1 MSFVCTTILGNGCD
15 VNISACIKREYTK
28 MKCYEIIEK
37 LEKLSPV
44 SFAES
49 WDNIGLLAGRRDKE
63 VKTIY
68 IALDATD
75 DVIEEAVRLKADLLL
90 THHPLIF
97 KKLDRVNTD
106 DFIGR
111 RVFRLI
117 QNDICYYAMHTNF
130 DVMGMADAAADEIH
144 LQNSRVLNVTYEDD
158 ISKEGCGRIGK
169 LTNKM
174 SLGECA
180 EKVKQAYKVPNV
192 RVFGDLADIIEVAAV
207 MPGSGGSF
215 IKDALQAGADVMITG
230 DINHHEG
237 IDAVAQGLNIID
249 AGHYGI
255 EKLFIP
261 YMKEFLQR
269 ELSGIVIHQAEI
281 KEPFKVV

>member
-1 MSFVCTTILGNGCD
+1 
-15 VNISACIKREYTK
+15 

-37 LEKLSPV
+37 LETLSPV
-44 SFAES
+44 SYAEA

-63 VKTIY
+63 VNTIY

-97 KKLDRVNTD
+97 KKMSRVNTD

-130 DVMGMADAAADEIH
+130 DVMGMADAAADELR
-144 LQNSRVLNVTYEDD
+144 LQNCQVLNVTYEDE
-158 ISKEGCGRIGK
+158 ISKEGFGRFGSFAKKI
-169 LTNKM
+169 
-174 SLGECA
+174 SLAECA
-180 EKVKQAYKVPNV
+180 ELVKRTYQVPNV
-192 RVFGDLADIIEVAAV
+192 RVFGNLTDMVEIAAV
-207 MPGSGGSF
+207 MPGSGGSY
-215 IKDALQAGADVMITG
+215 IQDALRAGADVMITG
-230 DINHHEG
+230 DIDHHEG
-237 IDAVAQGLNIID
+237 IDAIAQGLNIID

-261 YMKEFLQR
+261 YMKEFLHR
-269 ELSGIVIHQAEI
+269 EFPNIQLYQAEQ
-281 KEPFKVV
+281 KEPFVVV

>member
-1 MSFVCTTILGNGCD
+1 
-15 VNISACIKREYTK
+15 

-37 LEKLSPV
+37 LETLSPV
-44 SFAES
+44 SYAES

-63 VKTIY
+63 VNTIY

-97 KKLDRVNTD
+97 KKMSRINTD

-117 QNDICYYAMHTNF
+117 QSDICYYAMHTNF
-130 DVMGMADAAADEIH
+130 DVMGMADAAADEIK
-144 LQNSRVLNVTYEDD
+144 LQNSQVLNVTYEDD
-158 ISKEGCGRIGK
+158 ISKEGCGRVGSLPK
-169 LTNKM
+169 KM
-174 SLGECA
+174 SLAECA
-180 EKVKQAYKVPNV
+180 ELVKRTYQVPNV
-192 RVFGDLADIIEVAAV
+192 RVFGELTDMIEKAAV
-207 MPGSGGSF
+207 MPGSGGSY
-215 IKDALQAGADVMITG
+215 INDALKAGADVMITG
-230 DINHHEG
+230 DIDHHEG
-237 IDAVAQGLNIID
+237 IDAVAQGLNVID

-261 YMKEFLQR
+261 YMKEFLHR
-269 ELSGIVIHQAEI
+269 ELPSVTLYQAELM
-281 KEPFKVV
+281 EPFIVM

>member
-1 MSFVCTTILGNGCD
+1 
-15 VNISACIKREYTK
+15 

-37 LEKLSPV
+37 LETLSPT
-44 SFAES
+44 SYAES
-49 WDNIGLLAGRRDKE
+49 WDNIGLLVGRRDKE
-63 VKTIY
+63 VNTIY

-111 RVFRLI
+111 RVFQLI
-117 QNDICYYAMHTNF
+117 QKDICYYAMHTNF
-130 DVMGMADAAADEIH
+130 DVMGMADAAADEIK
-144 LQNSRVLNVTYEDD
+144 LQSSQVLNVTYEDD
-158 ISKEGCGRIGK
+158 IAKEGCGRVGSLPK
-169 LTNKM
+169 KM
-174 SLGECA
+174 SLAECA
-180 EKVKQAYKVPNV
+180 ELVKRAYQVPNV
-192 RVFGDLADIIEVAAV
+192 RVFGNLTDMVEMAAV
-207 MPGSGGSF
+207 MPGSGGSY
-215 IKDALQAGADVMITG
+215 IKDALLAGADVMITG
-230 DINHHEG
+230 DIDHHEG

-269 ELSGIVIHQAEI
+269 ELQGVKLYQAER
-281 KEPFKVV
+281 KEPFIIV

>member
-1 MSFVCTTILGNGCD
+1 
-15 VNISACIKREYTK
+15 
-28 MKCYEIIEK
+28 MKCYEIMEK
-37 LEKLSPV
+37 LETLSP
-44 SFAES
+44 SSYAES

-63 VKTIY
+63 VNTIY

-130 DVMGMADAAADEIH
+130 DVMGMADAAADEIK
-144 LQNSRVLNVTYEDD
+144 LQNSQVLNVTYEDD
-158 ISKEGCGRIGK
+158 ISKEGCGRVGRLSK
-169 LTNKM
+169 KM
-174 SLGECA
+174 SLAECA
-180 EKVKQAYKVPNV
+180 QLVKNAYQVPNV
-192 RVFGDLADIIEVAAV
+192 RVFGELADMVEVAAV
-207 MPGSGGSF
+207 MPGSGGSY

-230 DINHHEG
+230 DIDHHEG
-237 IDAVAQGLNIID
+237 IDAVAQGLNVID

-261 YMKEFLQR
+261 YMQEFLQR
-269 ELSGIVIHQAEI
+269 ELQGVTIYRAEI
-281 KEPFKVV
+281 KEPFTVV

>member
-1 MSFVCTTILGNGCD
+1 
-15 VNISACIKREYTK
+15 

-37 LEKLSPV
+37 LETLSPV
-44 SFAES
+44 SYAEA

-63 VKTIY
+63 VNTIY

-97 KKLDRVNTD
+97 KKMSRVNTD

-130 DVMGMADAAADEIH
+130 DVMGMADAAADELK
-144 LQNSRVLNVTYEDD
+144 LQNCQVLNVTYEDE
-158 ISKEGCGRIGK
+158 ISKEGCGRIGNFTK
-169 LTNKM
+169 KM
-174 SLGECA
+174 SLAECA
-180 EKVKQAYKVPNV
+180 ELVKRTYQVPNV
-192 RVFGDLADIIEVAAV
+192 RVFGNLADVVEKVAV

-215 IKDALQAGADVMITG
+215 IHDALHMGADVMITG
-230 DINHHEG
+230 DIDHHEG
-237 IDAVAQGLNIID
+237 IDAVAQGLNVID

-261 YMKEFLQR
+261 YMKEFLHR
-269 ELSGIVIHQAEI
+269 ELPGIQIHQAEL
-281 KEPFKVV
+281 KEPFVVI